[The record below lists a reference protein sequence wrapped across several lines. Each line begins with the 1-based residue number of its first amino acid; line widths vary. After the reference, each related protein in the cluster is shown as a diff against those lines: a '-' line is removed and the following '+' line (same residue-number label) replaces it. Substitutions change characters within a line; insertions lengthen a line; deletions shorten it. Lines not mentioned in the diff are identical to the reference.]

1 MVDSVAAPDERPI
14 VRPDLQRSLRPHG
27 QTCPGVN
34 GQLHARHAALRHV
47 ARSKRVDEAQPAV
60 CEGKLSDNLLR
71 PSFLSERPRHSRA
84 DQHLAA
90 RTGPSEPYRIGNVTC
105 TGSNT

>member
-27 QTCPGVN
+27 PTCPGIN
-34 GQLHARHAALRHV
+34 GQLHARHGALRHV
-47 ARSKRVDEAQPAV
+47 ARSKRVDTAQPAV
-60 CEGKLSDNLLR
+60 CEGKLSIYLLR
-71 PSFLSERPRHSRA
+71 RSFLSERPRHSRA

-90 RTGPSEPYRIGNVTC
+90 RTGPGKPHRIGHIIRA
-105 TGSNT
+105 GSKT